1 MTKKISLP
9 KIESKLLKKMWLSC
23 SEVTAKALKEMINK
37 EVKVSSS
44 FLKVLLLNEVPKL
57 LNPEKISTTIFFIKL
72 KNAVNGVILLSSS
85 LKDILRMADIFL
97 KKEKGYFK
105 DLSDENLPVLK
116 ELANILSG
124 YFINILQK
132 LFNTKYVLS
141 EPFLSVNPFRA
152 IEEFELGQVYKEEIY
167 TLVFLSEFE
176 IPEER
181 IKQKIVLLF
190 KSDDIRKI
198 LDLISE
204 KIKLEV
210 A

>member
-1 MTKKISLP
+1 MVKKISLP
-9 KIESKLLKKMWLSC
+9 KLESKLLKKMWSSC
-23 SEVTAKALKEMINK
+23 SELAAKALKEMINR

-44 FLKVLLLNEVPKL
+44 VLKVLLLNEVPKL
-57 LNPEKISTTIFFIKL
+57 LNPEEISTTIFFIKL
-72 KNAVNGVILLSSS
+72 KDEINGVILLSSS
-85 LKDILRMADIFL
+85 LKDMLRMADIFL

-105 DLSDENLPVLK
+105 DLSDENLPILK
-116 ELANILSG
+116 ELTNILSG
-124 YFINILQK
+124 YFINALQK
-132 LFNTKYVLS
+132 LFEAKYILS

-152 IEEFELGQVYKEEIY
+152 IEEFGFGQVYKEEIY
-167 TLVFLSEFE
+167 TLVFSSEFE
-176 IPEER
+176 IPEEK

-190 KSDDIRKI
+190 KSEDAEKI